1 MLGHSFQRS
10 LFFAI
15 GCYKWQNFRWIHIP
29 GNKIHEVQNHQ
40 PWLNKPRN
48 WGLESIAVLF
58 PALTF
63 FSWYLLFPSIGDGK
77 KRPLVRL
84 LGKFY
89 FLEFSYRLSV
99 LAPMYREKCL
109 NKIIK
114 KGFFLSL
121 KITNFIKFHTHVQY
135 NSKTYTIL
143 QNLEEHF

>member
-15 GCYKWQNFRWIHIP
+15 GCYKWKNFRWIHIP
-29 GNKIHEVQNHQ
+29 GNKIHEVQNYQ
-40 PWLNKPRN
+40 PWLNKPRS

-63 FSWYLLFPSIGDGK
+63 FSWYLLISPLSLYWRWE
-77 KRPLVRL
+77 KRPVVRL

-99 LAPMYREKCL
+99 SAPMYREKCL
-109 NKIIK
+109 NIIIK

-121 KITNFIKFHTHVQY
+121 KITNFIKFHTRAVQ
-135 NSKTYTIL
+135 
-143 QNLEEHF
+143 